1 MYSNNI
7 NKKQIEMVERAERG
21 EIALPTN
28 GKELADVIRS
38 ALLVRDHEALEEEFL
53 TKSKVAFVK
62 TYKRLS
68 RDLLTAGNEDPEMV
82 YTSQVFNV
90 IKHRKYY
97 QTLRA
102 MCNQR
107 GANVSS
113 VILQSLVQQGLATR
127 RGNAVRLDMEK
138 GDLYVESEHQK

>member
-7 NKKQIEMVERAERG
+7 NKKQVEMVKRAERG
-21 EIALPTN
+21 EIDLPTSS
-28 GKELADVIRS
+28 KELADIIRE
-38 ALLVRDHEALEEEFL
+38 ALLVQDHESLEEEFL

-68 RDLLTAGNEDPEMV
+68 RDLLNAGNDEPEMV

-107 GANVSS
+107 GANVSN
-113 VILQSLVQQGLATR
+113 VILQSLIQQGLATR
-127 RGNAVRLDMEK
+127 RGNMVKIDIEK